1 MDKFKSVVI
10 FGLVVLGM
18 GVEASASTSVGTAY
32 GKCKTE
38 LKERFGEDTR
48 IGLKGS
54 KKYGGSVTVKL
65 SVVPEGAKRQTLLCK
80 VTSDVSLLSSHTVL
94 VLTTKEGKP
103 LS

>member
-18 GVEASASTSVGTAY
+18 GVEASASTSVSTAY

-38 LKERFGEDTR
+38 LKQRFGDDTR
-48 IGLKGS
+48 IALKGS
-54 KKYGGSVTVKL
+54 KKFGGSVTVKL
-65 SVVPEGAKRQTLLCK
+65 SVVPEGAKRQTLFCK
-80 VTSDVSLLSSHTVL
+80 VTNDVPLFSDYTVL
-94 VLTTKEGKP
+94 VLTTKEGEP